1 LIDALPSTR
10 NPGET
15 PGAIFDRL
23 YLRFALADAFQ
34 RLGLDANSAYRAA
47 ARVHILIAA
56 PTRPLPSATQPLL
69 SWEDPDTVW
78 LTGLHTAQGHRYF
91 NKEAHEQLLWWSAL
105 PQLIAAAEKDPAAKS
120 SATHITLRSLEGQI
134 EEAITAAAQSGYR
147 LDQLLQ
153 PNATTTEK
161 SLTGSAPADEPSRSE
176 DEPVPSTTER
186 TN

>member
-15 PGAIFDRL
+15 FDRL
-23 YLRFALADAFQ
+23 YFRFALADAFQ
-34 RLGLDANSAYRAA
+34 PLGLDANSAYRAA

-56 PTRPLPSATQPLL
+56 PQRPLPSTTQPLL
-69 SWEDPDTVW
+69 SWDDPDTVW

-91 NKEAHEQLLWWSAL
+91 NKEAHEQLLWWSVL
-105 PQLIAAAEKDPAAKS
+105 PQLIVAAEKDPSAKS
-120 SATHITLRSLEGQI
+120 SATRITLRALEGRI
-134 EEAITAAAQSGYR
+134 DEATAAAAQSGYR
-147 LDQLLQ
+147 LDKLLQ

-161 SLTGSAPADEPSRSE
+161 SLTGSAPAEEPGRSE